1 MVNDLR
7 YAVRMLLKTPGFTIA
22 AVVTLALGIG
32 ASTAI
37 FSVVNAVL
45 LRPLCYKDP
54 ERLVL
59 IREAI
64 PKLGGGSI
72 PVSAPDVG
80 DFQQMNQVFENLAA
94 FENLGLDLSGVN
106 EPERLPAARVSSS
119 LFPLLGVPPMLGRS
133 FSSEEDR
140 PGQNVVILSHGLWQ
154 RRFGADR
161 LIVGKSLT
169 LNRNVYTV
177 VGVMPGGFQFPQMG
191 ISFAG
196 PAELW
201 VPMRF
206 TSEELSNRGDNFNI
220 GLLARLKLGV
230 SFEQANADVKSIA
243 ARIRENYPPAV
254 GDDFD
259 LTAYALPL
267 KEEVVGNVRRLLLVL
282 LVAVGLVLLIA
293 CANVA
298 NLLLARAAAHR
309 REMAIRTALGAGRL
323 RLLRQILVECLLLA
337 LSGTGLGLLIGV
349 WGTDLFVSF
358 TADTLPRA
366 GEVSLDFRVFG
377 FALGL
382 SLLTSVL
389 FGLAPFLHLSRVN
402 LSGTLSEG
410 TKNATSGTGRGRFRA
425 GLVVCEVTLSM
436 VLLVCAGLFIRSFQL
451 LSQTDPGF
459 RPQQVL
465 TMTIALPQSSYRS
478 EAQVFSFYQQLIERL
493 EQLPGVLRVGAGTDL
508 PLRSTWTRLFTAEGW
523 KQPPSGLPPT
533 NAHTVVFGNYLPA
546 LGIPLKRGRFF
557 TDQDRVG
564 TSGVLLINET
574 MARRFW
580 PNEDPLGKR
589 LKWGL
594 PQAENPWLTIVG
606 VVGDVKDGRLN
617 AETRPHTYEPY
628 LQNRQMRSLRVVL
641 RGARGPENLAAAM
654 RAQVLALDRDLP
666 VSDLQTMEQVIVDS
680 VAPQRFNTILLG
692 SFAAVALILASVGI
706 YGVMAYLVTQ
716 RTQEIGIR
724 MALGAQ
730 QRDVFRSVV
739 GQGMG
744 LVLIGLVMGL
754 VAALA
759 LTRLLSSLLYGI
771 SAADPATFTVVS
783 LLFIGVA
790 LLASVI
796 PAYRA
801 SKVDPMVSLRYE

>member
-1 MVNDLR
+1 MYNDIR
-7 YAVRMLLKTPGFTIA
+7 YAFRMLIKTPGFTIA

-32 ASTAI
+32 ATTAI

-45 LRPLCYKDP
+45 LRPLRYKDP

-72 PVSAPDVG
+72 PVSAPDVL
-80 DFQQMNQVFENLAA
+80 DFQQPNQVFENVAA
-94 FENLGLDLSGVN
+94 FESLGLDLSGVN
-106 EPERLPAARVSSS
+106 EPERLAAARISYS

-133 FSSEEDR
+133 FSLEEDR
-140 PGQNVVILSHGLWQ
+140 PGQNVVILGYGLWQ
-154 RRFGADR
+154 RRFAADP
-161 LIVGKSLT
+161 LIIGKTLT

-177 VGVMPGGFQFPQMG
+177 MGVMPSSFQFPQIG
-191 ISFAG
+191 TRFAG

-206 TSEELSNRGDNFNI
+206 SAEELSQRGDNFNI
-220 GLLARLKLGV
+220 GVIARLKPGV
-230 SFEQANADVKSIA
+230 SFEQANADLKSIA

-282 LVAVGLVLLIA
+282 LGAVTVVLLIA

-298 NLLLARAAAHR
+298 NLLLARAASHR
-309 REMAIRTALGAGRL
+309 REMAIRTALGAGRFS
-323 RLLRQILVECLLLA
+323 LLRQILAECLLLA
-337 LSGTGLGLLIGV
+337 LSGAGLGLLVAV
-349 WGTDLFVSF
+349 WGTDLLVSF

-366 GEVSLDFRVFG
+366 REIRLDLRVLG

-382 SLLTSVL
+382 SLFTSVL

-402 LSGTLSEG
+402 LSGTLNEG
-410 TKNATSGTGRGRFRA
+410 TRNATSGAGRGCFRA
-425 GLVVCEVTLSM
+425 GLVVCEITLSM

-465 TMTIALPQSSYRS
+465 TMTIALPQSSYRT

-508 PLRSTWTRLFTAEGW
+508 PLQSTWTRLFTAEGW
-523 KQPPSGLPPT
+523 KEPPSGISPT
-533 NAHTVVFGNYLPA
+533 NAHTVVFGNYLSA

-692 SFAAVALILASVGI
+692 SFAAVAVILASVGI
-706 YGVMAYLVTQ
+706 YGVMSYLVTQ
-716 RTQEIGIR
+716 RTPEMGVR

-730 QRDVFRSVV
+730 QKDVFRLVV
-739 GQGMG
+739 RQGMG
-744 LVLIGLVMGL
+744 LVLIGLAMGL
-754 VAALA
+754 VGALGA
-759 LTRLLSSLLYGI
+759 TRLLSNLLYGI
-771 SAADPATFTVVS
+771 GTTDPATYTAVS
-783 LLFIGVA
+783 LLLIGVA
-790 LLASVI
+790 LVASVI

-801 SKVDPMVSLRYE
+801 SKVNPIVALRYE

>member
-1 MVNDLR
+1 
-7 YAVRMLLKTPGFTIA
+7 
-22 AVVTLALGIG
+22 
-32 ASTAI
+32 
-37 FSVVNAVL
+37 
-45 LRPLCYKDP
+45 
-54 ERLVL
+54 
-59 IREAI
+59 
-64 PKLGGGSI
+64 
-72 PVSAPDVG
+72 
-80 DFQQMNQVFENLAA
+80 
-94 FENLGLDLSGVN
+94 
-106 EPERLPAARVSSS
+106 
-119 LFPLLGVPPMLGRS
+119 
-133 FSSEEDR
+133 
-140 PGQNVVILSHGLWQ
+140 
-154 RRFGADR
+154 
-161 LIVGKSLT
+161 
-169 LNRNVYTV
+169 
-177 VGVMPGGFQFPQMG
+177 
-191 ISFAG
+191 
-196 PAELW
+196 
-201 VPMRF
+201 
-206 TSEELSNRGDNFNI
+206 
-220 GLLARLKLGV
+220 
-230 SFEQANADVKSIA
+230 
-243 ARIRENYPPAV
+243 
-254 GDDFD
+254 
-259 LTAYALPL
+259 
-267 KEEVVGNVRRLLLVL
+267 
-282 LVAVGLVLLIA
+282 
-293 CANVA
+293 
-298 NLLLARAAAHR
+298 
-309 REMAIRTALGAGRL
+309 
-323 RLLRQILVECLLLA
+323 
-337 LSGTGLGLLIGV
+337 
-349 WGTDLFVSF
+349 
-358 TADTLPRA
+358 
-366 GEVSLDFRVFG
+366 
-377 FALGL
+377 
-382 SLLTSVL
+382 
-389 FGLAPFLHLSRVN
+389 
-402 LSGTLSEG
+402 
-410 TKNATSGTGRGRFRA
+410 
-425 GLVVCEVTLSM
+425 
-436 VLLVCAGLFIRSFQL
+436 
-451 LSQTDPGF
+451 
-459 RPQQVL
+459 
-465 TMTIALPQSSYRS
+465 MTIALPQSSYRT

-523 KQPPSGLPPT
+523 KEPPSGLPPT

-783 LLFIGVA
+783 LLLIGVA

>member
-1 MVNDLR
+1 M
-7 YAVRMLLKTPGFTIA
+7 
-22 AVVTLALGIG
+22 
-32 ASTAI
+32 
-37 FSVVNAVL
+37 
-45 LRPLCYKDP
+45 
-54 ERLVL
+54 
-59 IREAI
+59 
-64 PKLGGGSI
+64 
-72 PVSAPDVG
+72 
-80 DFQQMNQVFENLAA
+80 
-94 FENLGLDLSGVN
+94 
-106 EPERLPAARVSSS
+106 
-119 LFPLLGVPPMLGRS
+119 
-133 FSSEEDR
+133 
-140 PGQNVVILSHGLWQ
+140 
-154 RRFGADR
+154 
-161 LIVGKSLT
+161 
-169 LNRNVYTV
+169 
-177 VGVMPGGFQFPQMG
+177 GVMPSSFQFPQIG
-191 ISFAG
+191 IRFAG

-206 TSEELSNRGDNFNI
+206 SAEELSQRGDNFNI
-220 GLLARLKLGV
+220 GVIARLKVGV
-230 SFEQANADVKSIA
+230 SFEQANADLKSIA

-259 LTAYALPL
+259 LRAHALPL

-282 LVAVGLVLLIA
+282 LGAVTFVLLIA

-298 NLLLARAAAHR
+298 NLLMARAASHR
-309 REMAIRTALGAGRL
+309 REMAIRTALGAGRFS
-323 RLLRQILVECLLLA
+323 LLRQILAECLLLA
-337 LSGTGLGLLIGV
+337 LSGAGLGLLVAV
-349 WGTDLFVSF
+349 WGTDLLVSF

-366 GEVSLDFRVFG
+366 REISLDLRVLG

-382 SLLTSVL
+382 SLFTSVL
-389 FGLAPFLHLSRVN
+389 FGLAPFLHLSRIN

-410 TKNATSGTGRGRFRA
+410 TRNATSGTGRGRFRA
-425 GLVVCEVTLSM
+425 GLVVCEITLSM

-465 TMTIALPQSSYRS
+465 TMTIAVPQSSYRT

-508 PLRSTWTRLFTAEGW
+508 PLQSTWTRLFTAEGW
-523 KQPPSGLPPT
+523 KEPPSGISPT
-533 NAHTVVFGNYLPA
+533 NAHTVVFGNYLSA
-546 LGIPLKRGRFF
+546 LGITLKRGRFF
-557 TDQDRVG
+557 TDQDQVG

-589 LKWGL
+589 LRWGL

-606 VVGDVKDGRLN
+606 VVGDVKDGKLN

-692 SFAAVALILASVGI
+692 SFAVVALILASVGI
-706 YGVMAYLVTQ
+706 YGVMSYLVTQ
-716 RTQEIGIR
+716 RTSEIGVR

-730 QRDVFRSVV
+730 QKDVFRLVV
-739 GQGMG
+739 RHGMG
-744 LVLIGLVMGL
+744 LVLIGLAMGL
-754 VAALA
+754 VGALDA
-759 LTRLLSSLLYGI
+759 TQLLRNLLFGI
-771 SAADPATFTVVS
+771 GATDPATYSAVS
-783 LLFIGVA
+783 LLLIGVA

-801 SKVDPMVSLRYE
+801 SKVDPMGALKCE